1 MPKIDPSL
9 INIDKYP
16 CLPYPVENFVYEYGK
31 EVFKVEDNE
40 LFCVLCDC
48 KVRSQPKICVIL
60 HMTSEEHTQA
70 TKRHRQKKIE
80 ESDRNR
86 ERQQEIRTFH
96 KELCEA
102 FIAAEIPL
110 SKLSHPTLRTFLEKY
125 TKNPIPNQTK
135 LKRLY
140 EKSGGDMSRCDYFFD
155 SN

>member
-1 MPKIDPSL
+1 MPKFDPSSID
-9 INIDKYP
+9 INEYP
-16 CLPYPVENFVYEYGK
+16 CLPYQIENFVYEYG
-31 EVFKVEDNE
+31 EDVFKVEDNE

-60 HMTSEEHTQA
+60 HITSEEHTEA
-70 TKRHRQKKIE
+70 TKRYRQKRIE
-80 ESDRNR
+80 ECDRNR
-86 ERQQEIRTFH
+86 ERKQEIRTFH
-96 KELCEA
+96 MELCEA

-110 SKLSHPTLRTFLEKY
+110 SKLSQPILGKFLEKY
-125 TKNPIPNQTK
+125 TKNPIPDQTQ